1 MGIYRCLDFLPEFV
15 IRRVRCDNDVF
26 CLEGIDLRQIGL
38 EVFSATARV
47 GIVAITIS
55 IGQRK
60 LQPAPGLG
68 NFRLR
73 IGSINAV

>member
-47 GIVAITIS
+47 GIVAINIR
-55 IGQRK
+55 QRK
-60 LQPAPGLG
+60 LQPAPRLG

>member
-1 MGIYRCLDFLPEFV
+1 MGMHRGLDFLPEFV
-15 IRRVRCDNDVF
+15 IRRVRRDNDVF

-38 EVFSATARV
+38 EVFSATAQ
-47 GIVAITIS
+47 VAISIN

-60 LQPAPGLG
+60 LQPAPRLG

-73 IGSINAV
+73 IGRINAV